1 MITVFGSINVDLV
14 TPVERLP
21 EPGETVLGRSY
32 TVVAGGKG
40 ANQALAAARAGA
52 VVRMIGGVGSDGF
65 AEVALATLRA
75 DGVGLDGVARRAA
88 PTGCA
93 MIAVAESGDNQI
105 VVASGANRDTVAAQL
120 LDADIGGDA
129 TLLLQMEVPHEE
141 NWRAIGEAR
150 ARVARI
156 VLNVAPAGAVP
167 TAALDDIDV
176 LVMNRPEAA
185 SVARGLGL
193 GGGEPLAFARELA
206 TRHGLS
212 TIVTLGAEG
221 SIAATDEGD
230 WRLGAL
236 AVDPVDTTAAG
247 DAYVGVL
254 AAGLDAGQP
263 IAAALH
269 RAAVAGGLACQR
281 RGAQPSLPW
290 AAEIEAALDRLA
302 PPRRPLSRGR

>member
-1 MITVFGSINVDLV
+1 M

-21 EPGETVLGRSY
+21 EPGETVLGRAY

-40 ANQALAAARAGA
+40 ANQALAPARAGA
-52 VVRMIGGVGSDGF
+52 AVRMIGGVGSDGF

-75 DGVGLDGVARRAA
+75 DGVDLDGVARRAA

-93 MIAVAESGDNQI
+93 MIAVAE
-105 VVASGANRDTVAAQL
+105 SGANRDTVAAQL